1 MSIQKRFIYYHNCE
15 ILCLQEVDS
24 AKSFFSFLEEMG
36 YSYSYRPK
44 GPLQGILIAYKKS
57 LFQVLD
63 EKYVDYDSLITKPFK
78 KEVYSTGHGAILLK
92 VLNFIFSCYIKE
104 FLNLLLLILI
114 FFGFPGLNVWNII
127 KYVLFCL
134 KWTTSPKMIQSALN
148 FYWEISI
155 LLHLATV

>member
-1 MSIQKRFIYYHNCE
+1 
-15 ILCLQEVDS
+15 
-24 AKSFFSFLEEMG
+24 MG

-92 VLNFIFSCYIKE
+92 
-104 FLNLLLLILI
+104 LLYKGISKLVVANTHL
-114 FFGFPGLNVWNII
+114 FWVPRFERV
-127 KYVLFCL
+127 KYHQVC
-134 KWTTSPKMIQSALN
+134 
-148 FYWEISI
+148 SI
-155 LLHLATV
+155 LS